1 MFLSNNDKMIFAIS
15 LLFVI
20 MFIFLNQGSKP
31 SYADKLTPIYN
42 LSNTPPGMSY
52 GELMTKYWDWWVNLP
67 EKQASECP
75 IKVTGT
81 VVFLSDALK
90 SHRELTCT
98 YNLDEGKAL
107 FLPLIMSESD
117 KGVEGYEQYSDQQL
131 IDASI
136 KENEGGSFI
145 LMIDGKEIPK
155 EDIKK
160 LQTTSPF
167 WNLSILPG
175 NQYQAENGTFRAVTE
190 GIYVLVKP
198 LSQGSHV
205 ISYDV
210 SSTKDDPPTTIRG
223 KLTYNLSVK

>member
-1 MFLSNNDKMIFAIS
+1 MIFAIS
-15 LLFVI
+15 LLFVTV
-20 MFIFLNQGSKP
+20 FIFLNHGSKS

-52 GELMTKYWDWWVNLP
+52 GELMTKYWDWWINLSK
-67 EKQASECP
+67 KQASECP
-75 IKVTGT
+75 IKVTDT
-81 VVFLSDALK
+81 VVFLADALK

-107 FLPLIMSESD
+107 FFPLIVAESD
-117 KGVEGYEQYSDQQL
+117 KGVEGYEQYSDEQL
-131 IDASI
+131 INASVQ
-136 KENEGGSFI
+136 ENEGGAFTLI
-145 LMIDGKEIPK
+145 IDGKEIPK
-155 EDIKK
+155 EDIEK
-160 LQTTSPF
+160 LKTTSPF

-175 NQYQAENGTFRAVTE
+175 NQYQTENGTFRAVTE

-205 ISYDV
+205 ISYDA
-210 SSTKDDPPTTIRG
+210 SSTKNDPPTNIRG